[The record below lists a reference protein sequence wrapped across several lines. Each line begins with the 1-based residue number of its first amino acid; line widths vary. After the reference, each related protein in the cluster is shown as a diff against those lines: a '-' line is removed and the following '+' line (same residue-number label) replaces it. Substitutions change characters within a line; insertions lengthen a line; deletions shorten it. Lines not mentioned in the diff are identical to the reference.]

1 MLATSKF
8 IGTAKIPKLQKS
20 LKDLFVNAELLN
32 SINPDEVV
40 AVGAATQA
48 SLLTQDDFIE
58 DSNITVQALNYDL
71 LFLASSDG
79 QEGEPTVLIP
89 QKCPIPVRR
98 SHHLN
103 LNNHELISV
112 KIFLRSSTGEMM
124 ELTEVGERTPCF

>member
-1 MLATSKF
+1 MLCG
-8 IGTAKIPKLQKS
+8 GTAKIPKLQKS
-20 LKDLFVNAELLN
+20 LKELFVNAELLN
-32 SINPDEVV
+32 TINPDEVV
-40 AVGAATQA
+40 ATGAAIQA

-71 LFLASSDG
+71 LFLASEG
-79 QEGEPTVLIP
+79 QDEQPTVLIP

-112 KIFLRSSTGEMM
+112 KIFLRSSTGELM

>member
-1 MLATSKF
+1 
-8 IGTAKIPKLQKS
+8 
-20 LKDLFVNAELLN
+20 LN
-32 SINPDEVV
+32 TINPDEVV
-40 AVGAATQA
+40 ATGAAIQA

-71 LFLASSDG
+71 LFLASDG
-79 QEGEPTVLIP
+79 QDEQPTVLIP

-112 KIFLRSSTGEMM
+112 KIFLRSSSG
-124 ELTEVGERTPCF
+124 ELTELKEVGERTPCF